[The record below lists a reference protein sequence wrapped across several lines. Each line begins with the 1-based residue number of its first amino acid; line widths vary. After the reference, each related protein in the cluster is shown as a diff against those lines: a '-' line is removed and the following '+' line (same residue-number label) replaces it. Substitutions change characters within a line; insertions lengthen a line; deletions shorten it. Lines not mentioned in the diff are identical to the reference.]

1 MPDSNAADPLSS
13 EFHAMTGDATQVGAQ
28 DLSQSLDIPIV
39 LSLIDDAELLAQ
51 FCVESR
57 ALLEDV
63 ESAVLTL
70 ERDPATPL
78 RSRCCSDRSIL
89 SRGGWFPEIG
99 SYPLPH
105 S

>member
-70 ERDPATPL
+70 ERDPRNSAPVEVL
-78 RSRCCSDRSIL
+78 FRSFHTFK
-89 SRGGWFPEIG
+89 GGLV
-99 SYPLPH
+99 S
-105 S
+105 